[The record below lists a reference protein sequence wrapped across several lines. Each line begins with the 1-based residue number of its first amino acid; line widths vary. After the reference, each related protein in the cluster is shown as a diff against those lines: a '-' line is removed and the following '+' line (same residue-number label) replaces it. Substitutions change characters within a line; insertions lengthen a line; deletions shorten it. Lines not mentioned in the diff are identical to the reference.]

1 MLMTKKTLRAG
12 SVLNKG
18 LQCSRS
24 SLAGKNKL
32 QEQYTRVVIGG
43 KALILRHASRYSV
56 AVAVNPVTG
65 RENPSNSTATQTPHA
80 SFFMSYQ
87 QRIPANCTVSM
98 VALVGQPSGWPVS
111 VEAGILTPVSVTAP
125 FERENSGG
133 DSEIYS
139 TEAAL
144 WLLPSPRHTCNI
156 PGCFWLYPAPMRRTN
171 HTANPLLPPASA
183 KPAPHWSGVSF
194 SPSLAACQ
202 YRGRT
207 MNNAFMAGA
216 DLFQA
221 ADFCTAQVRELMDC
235 HDTARRRVTRRWL
248 VSGLDALKVACDAD
262 LPRYLIADLTA
273 DELPDYR
280 LDDYWPDDG
289 QTLDYCEALARV
301 LLSDTLPPDAVQP
314 LTGLL
319 HDLVNMLADQVK
331 APRFTH
337 DKNPLRPETVRDY
350 AGAAPHKTGAGIG
363 VPDMLS
369 AIPDAPASFLS
380 SASTHPQIMVGWAGA
395 SKDAPVSDNAGYANP
410 AQSATIEIGVS
421 GGGLHNLLS
430 EAVTMTTTPTPSH
443 PQKVILPHVRRL
455 SEEELSHLDPFLQML
470 HRERREMLCR
480 FKAALDTAGVEY
492 REENQ

>member
-32 QEQYTRVVIGG
+32 HGQYTRVAIGG
-43 KALILRHASRYSV
+43 KALILRRRSRYSV

-80 SFFMSYQ
+80 SFFVSYQ

-111 VEAGILTPVSVTAP
+111 VEAGILTPASVTALY
-125 FERENSGG
+125 ERENSGG

-139 TEAAL
+139 TEAAV

-171 HTANPLLPPASA
+171 HTANPSLPPANA
-183 KPAPHWSGVSF
+183 KPAPHWSGVSS
-194 SPSLAACQ
+194 SPSPAACQ

-207 MNNAFMAGA
+207 MNNSFITGA

-235 HDTARRRVTRRWL
+235 HDTARRRVTRQWL
-248 VSGLDALKVACDAD
+248 VSGLEALKVACDAD

-273 DELPDYR
+273 DELPEYS

-289 QTLDYCEALARV
+289 QTLDYCDALARV
-301 LLSDTLPPDAVQP
+301 LSDGALPPDAVQP

-319 HDLVNMLADQVK
+319 HDLVNMLADQLK

-337 DKNPLRPETVRDY
+337 DKKALRPEAIRDY
-350 AGAAPHKTGAGIG
+350 ADTAPHKTGAGIG
-363 VPDMLS
+363 TPEDIRAHNRASGFFVPHS
-369 AIPDAPASFLS
+369 YTRS
-380 SASTHPQIMVGWAGA
+380 MVGCTGA
-395 SKDAPVSDNAGYANP
+395 SQDAPVSLIPGSSNP
-410 AQSATIEIGVS
+410 VQSITSEFGTS
-421 GGGLHNLLS
+421 GDGLYKPES
-430 EAVTMTTTPTPSH
+430 EAVIMTTTPTPSH

-455 SEEELSHLDPFLQML
+455 SEAEFSCLDPFLQML

-480 FKAALDTAGVEY
+480 FKQALDAAGVEY
-492 REENQ
+492 MEGNQ